1 MTGAGRQKGV
11 ALITVMVIVAIV
23 VTIAAGLLRD
33 HQLDIRRAENVLHG
47 NQAVYQLLGLETW
60 AREVLLQDRKDNR
73 TDHPGEDWATI
84 LYPVEA
90 DGGLVSGRILDQQ
103 GLFNINALIDQDG
116 RGDPR
121 AMLAFQRLLETLGDF
136 ESPGAIVE
144 ALVDWMDRD
153 RDVTGLGGRED
164 GDYAILDPAYRT
176 SGRALAS
183 PTEILL
189 VEGVTFEDWGRLRPF
204 VTTLPRREGRAPPVN
219 VNTAPAEVLSAW
231 TGADLGVTGEIV
243 SDRGDDPFD
252 AVGEFESR
260 LAGSVAADALEQ
272 IDFAGFTVISNYF
285 LVESE
290 ARFGNVGLSM
300 RHVIERDEE
309 STRVLARSMGEDW

>member
-1 MTGAGRQKGV
+1 LTGAAGQKGV

-23 VTIAAGLLRD
+23 VVIAGGLLRD

-47 NQAVYQLLGLETW
+47 NQAVYQMLGLETW
-60 AREVLLQDRKDNR
+60 AREVLVQDRKDNR
-73 TDHPGEDWATI
+73 TDHLGEDWATI

-103 GLFNINALIDQDG
+103 GLFNLNALIDKDG

-121 AMLAFQRLLETLGDF
+121 AMLAFQRLLDTLGDF
-136 ESPGAIVE
+136 ESPGAITE

-153 RDVTGLGGRED
+153 QDVTGLGGRED
-164 GDYAILDPAYRT
+164 RDYAILDPPYRT
-176 SGRALAS
+176 SGGAMTS
-183 PTEILL
+183 PTELLL
-189 VEGVTFEDWGRLRPF
+189 VEGVTFEDWSRLRLF
-204 VTTLPRREGRAPPVN
+204 VTTLPRLGEQTSPVN

-231 TGADLGVTGEIV
+231 TGVDLAVAGEIV
-243 SDRGDDPFD
+243 SERGDDPFD
-252 AVGEFESR
+252 AVGEFKSR
-260 LAGSVAADALEQ
+260 LAGSVSGDELEQ
-272 IDFAGFTVISNYF
+272 IDFTGFSVVSTYF

-300 RHVIERDEE
+300 RHLIERDGE
-309 STRVLARSMGEDW
+309 STKVLARSMGGDW